1 MNTENNTLVGV
12 SDNME
17 DMLNQTLDNVQA
29 APDFSNPPAGEYRLS
44 VKDAKLVKAK
54 EEGKNHRLAVTYSV
68 EQTYSTAANEAPVP
82 DGTMFSENF
91 QFTDKGLPYFKSRV
105 AAILNVS
112 DVNGVTIGDMLTSI
126 KGQAFD
132 ARITIKKSPNPA
144 GGEYENVQ
152 IKVVPPAA

>member
-1 MNTENNTLVGV
+1 MNDTTLLNTT

-17 DMLNQTLDNVQA
+17 DMLNQTLDSVAA

-44 VKDAKLVKAK
+44 VKDAKLIKATA
-54 EEGKNHRLAVTYSV
+54 EGKNHRLSVTYSV

>member
-1 MNTENNTLVGV
+1 MNTETLLNTT

-17 DMLNQTLDNVQA
+17 DMLNQTLDSVAA

-44 VKDAKLVKAK
+44 VKDAKLIKAAV
-54 EEGKNHRLAVTYSV
+54 EGKNHRLSVTYSV
-68 EQTYSTAANEAPVP
+68 EQTYSTATNEAPVP

-91 QFTDKGLPYFKSRV
+91 QFTDRGLPYFKSRV

-152 IKVVPPAA
+152 IKVVPPAV

>member
-1 MNTENNTLVGV
+1 MTENNTLVGV

-17 DMLNQTLDNVQA
+17 DMLNQTLDNVAA

-44 VKDAKLVKAK
+44 VKDAKLVKAIA
-54 EEGKNHRLAVTYSV
+54 EGKNHRLSVTYSV

-132 ARITIKKSPNPA
+132 ARITIKKSPKEG
-144 GGEYENVQ
+144 GGEYENVN
-152 IKVVPPAA
+152 IKVIPPAA